1 MKKTI
6 HDIIKTMVLDEPNNM
21 KLGKK
26 IRSYFMEDTLYDINN
41 NPQSNKTG
49 EYIYESPDGG
59 DTVYRRRAGDDKRE
73 IL

>member
-21 KLGKK
+21 QLGKK
-26 IRSYFMEDTLYDINN
+26 IREYFLNEDNEET
-41 NPQSNKTG
+41 
-49 EYIYESPDGG
+49 YIYERNG
-59 DTVYRRRAGDDKRE
+59 DKVYRRRAGDDKRV